1 MISNRLV
8 TNGPSGWDIW
18 ILDGVLVTLQPGES
32 RSVQVAFTPNSGSD
46 GEISL
51 MLADA
56 DEVSGMEYSMQID
69 VIPDSSGDG
78 PSIFLYIIGLFLL
91 ASSAAGAALF
101 TFSRSGGDIRELLGN
116 IAGSGNSGAD
126 MASEAPLGGTATSP
140 PVENSTNDN
149 GQSNLESYS
158 DYPGWLWDP
167 SKEEWVPDPDYDDGS
182 P

>member
-8 TNGPSGWDIW
+8 TNGPSGWGIR
-18 ILDGVLVTLQPGES
+18 ILDGVLVTLQPGEA
-32 RSVQVAFTPNSGSD
+32 RSVQVAFTPNTGSD
-46 GEISL
+46 AEISL

-101 TFSRSGGDIRELLGN
+101 TFSRS
-116 IAGSGNSGAD
+116 
-126 MASEAPLGGTATSP
+126 
-140 PVENSTNDN
+140 V
-149 GQSNLESYS
+149 SYTHLTL
-158 DYPGWLWDP
+158 PT
-167 SKEEWVPDPDYDDGS
+167 KA
-182 P
+182 